1 MNKDNKDTQIM
12 DQSVLA
18 NDISNKIEYEFRNQF
33 LVKPLDPV
41 MINKEFSKPIAKES
55 RKDEEGIEATD
66 YDEVETEVKSVPSD
80 YRRGVVIKVPAE
92 YKADNF
98 QIGIGDIIIYKDRTA
113 QWFDL
118 CKDTQLVDMYAIIG
132 IEK

>member
-1 MNKDNKDTQIM
+1 MEDKDTQIM

-18 NDISNKIEYEFRNQF
+18 NDISNKIKIEFRNQF

-41 MINKEFSKPIAKES
+41 MVNKEFSKPIAKEE
-55 RKDEEGIEATD
+55 RKDDEGIEAVD

-80 YRRGVVIKVPAE
+80 YRKGVVIKVPAE

-98 QIGIGDIIIYKDRTA
+98 QINIGDIIIYKDRTA

>member
-41 MINKEFSKPIAKES
+41 MVNKEFSKPIAKES

-98 QIGIGDIIIYKDRTA
+98 QISIGDIIIYKDRTA

>member
-41 MINKEFSKPIAKES
+41 MINKEFSKPIAKET

-92 YKADNF
+92 YKSDNF
-98 QIGIGDIIIYKDRTA
+98 EIKIGDIILYKDRTA

>member
-41 MINKEFSKPIAKES
+41 MINKEFSKPIAKET

-80 YRRGVVIKVPAE
+80 FRRGVVIKVPAE

-98 QIGIGDIIIYKDRTA
+98 QINIGDIIIYKDRTA

>member
-18 NDISNKIEYEFRNQF
+18 NDISNKIEYKFRNQF

-41 MINKEFSKPIAKES
+41 MVNKEFSKPIAKEN

-92 YKADNF
+92 YKSDNF
-98 QIGIGDIIIYKDRTA
+98 EIEIGDIILYKDRTA

>member
-1 MNKDNKDTQIM
+1 MSKDNKDTQIM

-55 RKDEEGIEATD
+55 RKDDEGIEAVD

-98 QIGIGDIIIYKDRTA
+98 QVSIGDIIIYKDRTA

>member
-1 MNKDNKDTQIM
+1 MSKDNKDTQIM

-41 MINKEFSKPIAKES
+41 MINKEFSKPIAKEN

-98 QIGIGDIIIYKDRTA
+98 QVSIGDIIIYKDRTA

>member
-18 NDISNKIEYEFRNQF
+18 NDISNKIGYKFRNQF

-41 MINKEFSKPIAKES
+41 MVNKEFSKPIAKEN

-92 YKADNF
+92 YKSDNF
-98 QIGIGDIIIYKDRTA
+98 EIEIGDIILYKDRTA

>member
-41 MINKEFSKPIAKES
+41 MVNKEFSKPIAKES

-92 YKADNF
+92 YKSDNF
-98 QIGIGDIIIYKDRTA
+98 EIKIGDIILYKDRTA

>member
-92 YKADNF
+92 YKSDNF
-98 QIGIGDIIIYKDRTA
+98 EIKIGDIILYKDRTA

>member
-18 NDISNKIEYEFRNQF
+18 NDISNKIEYQFRNQF

-41 MINKEFSKPIAKES
+41 MVNKEFSKPIAKEN

-92 YKADNF
+92 YKSDNF
-98 QIGIGDIIIYKDRTA
+98 KIEIGDIILYKDRTA